1 VGILDAPPGLRPY
14 RDSVFGGR
22 PIVCSR
28 PNGFTLNTGNLSNGT
43 DTSGNY
49 RYMHKVLVD
58 CSDIRLVYANY
69 YNGVS
74 FTANAITVKAAIEY
88 PAVAAVGN
96 GGQTG
101 AKLRAWFK
109 GVRSFTL
116 DPAAWIVS
124 DPIAIDLTAGQII
137 YTRTYVSVASAGM
150 VWPVDLYTKS
160 GNWEGATR
168 GAPATDLVD
177 SSGSTIAQSTE
188 AGFGPVAIIGTPK
201 SGRPGVIGIVG
212 DSISYGSGD
221 TDPNGM
227 GFAQRAVLAANL
239 PYMNVAKPGEKATD
253 IATTPTEFLKLRMV
267 STMACTKVIEGY
279 SRNDWANSRTL
290 AQIQADKLT
299 IWGWF
304 YARNIPVYA
313 WTSIPGTTSTDSWA
327 TVGNQTTVAGESV
340 RLTLNAWIR
349 DGAPIDAT
357 TRAAVVVGTSS
368 NVLRIGAA
376 THPVAAYWEL
386 ADTVESARDSGK
398 WKASYTAD
406 GTHPNA
412 TGHAAMAAGVVTAN
426 LA

>member
-212 DSISYGSGD
+212 TASP
-221 TDPNGM
+221 TAP
-227 GFAQRAVLAANL
+227 V
-239 PYMNVAKPGEKATD
+239 
-253 IATTPTEFLKLRMV
+253 TPTP
-267 STMACTKVIEGY
+267 TG
-279 SRNDWANSRTL
+279 WASPSGRCSPRTCR
-290 AQIQADKLT
+290 T
-299 IWGWF
+299 
-304 YARNIPVYA
+304 
-313 WTSIPGTTSTDSWA
+313 
-327 TVGNQTTVAGESV
+327 
-340 RLTLNAWIR
+340 
-349 DGAPIDAT
+349 
-357 TRAAVVVGTSS
+357 
-368 NVLRIGAA
+368 
-376 THPVAAYWEL
+376 
-386 ADTVESARDSGK
+386 
-398 WKASYTAD
+398 
-406 GTHPNA
+406 
-412 TGHAAMAAGVVTAN
+412 
-426 LA
+426 